1 MIDDRWISALR
12 GMDGPVDPDPT
23 FAEELFDSLVRDL
36 RARRSGP
43 PLMLIAAVIALT
55 VLLAGA
61 IAVGSGIIRLP
72 NLDEDLLRS
81 DVPAVPLAKA
91 DEWGFGPWRPEY
103 RESWCEGRDAHFD
116 YPREIEGDSFRR
128 RGECSLPDGG
138 AASFEDR
145 NRDGAAF
152 LVRSELVIPTDDGGR
167 RRAERWLASFED
179 GYPDAVAWL
188 RSHLDDLAATPGMPE
203 TEVSQTAN
211 GMAVLAGVAAEEGGG
226 GGRVRLWLTT
236 EAELYPAPGCSLTL
250 WQDRYRPDLPDTPQG
265 VIGIPPAPPDAPLV
279 VRLAARD
286 ESGRPEAWV
295 YISGEGWGPRARYQL
310 TSETRGEQNAWESG
324 VQGSQITMRET
335 GMYRLEVASVTTAC
349 RASIAFEVVDDEDL

>member
-1 MIDDRWISALR
+1 MTDDRWISSLR
-12 GMDGPVDPDPT
+12 AMDRPVDPDPT
-23 FAEELFDSLVRDL
+23 FADELFESLVRDL

-91 DEWGFGPWRPEY
+91 DEWGFGPWRPAY
-103 RESWCEGRDAHFD
+103 RESWCEGHDARFE
-116 YPREIEGDSFRR
+116 YPREIEGDSLRR

-145 NRDGAAF
+145 NYNGAAF
-152 LVRSELVIPTDDGGR
+152 LVRSELIIPTDDGGR

-188 RSHLDDLAATPGMPE
+188 RSQLDDFAATPGMPE
-203 TEVSQTAN
+203 TEVSQAAN

-226 GGRVRLWLTT
+226 GGRARLWLTT

-250 WQDRYRPDLPDTPQG
+250 WQLQYRPGALHRMIG
-265 VIGIPPAPPDAPLV
+265 VMPAPPDAPLV
-279 VRLAARD
+279 VRLASRD
-286 ESGRPEAWV
+286 ESGRPEASV

-310 TSETRGEQNAWESG
+310 TSETPGEEQAWESG
-324 VQGSQITMRET
+324 VPGQQITMRET
-335 GMYRLEVASVTTAC
+335 GMHRLEVASLTTAC
-349 RASIAFEVVDDEDL
+349 RASILFEVVDDEDV